1 MGDTLSTATL
11 PDRSPTGEDPLSH
24 RLRAPMSFAIAA
36 LLLLAGCRYLPA
48 AGDSP
53 AGVVTAAYEA
63 VDAAGLGGYERLTD
77 FACAAQAD
85 DVLALFG
92 GAASLST
99 LTAVG
104 VDPKEVLEGTSVDF
118 ENFKATESSKTDTTA
133 KVRVTGTAK
142 HTVDEAAFRAIV
154 TKMLKQRGIKPTKK
168 ILDQT
173 TAEFANQMTS
183 SQKMKFDVKLIQ
195 EDGKWVICA

>member
-1 MGDTLSTATL
+1 VTNG
-11 PDRSPTGEDPLSH
+11 
-24 RLRAPMSFAIAA
+24 LRAPMSFAIAA

-63 VDAAGLGGYERLTD
+63 VEAAGLGGYERLTD

-85 DVLALFG
+85 DVIALLG
-92 GAASLST
+92 GDAASLST

-104 VDPKEVLEGTSVDF
+104 VDPKDVLAGTSVDF
-118 ENFKATESSKTDTTA
+118 ENLKATESSKTDTAA

-142 HTVDEAAFRAIV
+142 HTVDEAAFREIV
-154 TKMLKQRGIKPTKK
+154 TKMLKARGVKPTKK

-173 TAEFANQMTS
+173 TAEFADQLTT

-195 EDGKWVICA
+195 EDGKWVICG

>member
-1 MGDTLSTATL
+1 VTNL
-11 PDRSPTGEDPLSH
+11 
-24 RLRAPMSFAIAA
+24 LRAPMCFALVA
-36 LLLLAGCRYLPA
+36 LLMLTGCRYLPA

-53 AGVVTAAYEA
+53 AGIVTAAYEA

-85 DVLALFG
+85 DVIALLG
-92 GAASLST
+92 GDAASLST

-104 VDPKEVLEGTSVDF
+104 VDPKEVLAGTSVDF
-118 ENFKATESSKTDTTA
+118 ENLKATESSKTDTAA

-154 TKMLKQRGIKPTKK
+154 TKMFKQRGIKPTKK

-173 TAEFANQMTS
+173 TAEFADQLTS